1 MPRINHV
8 EKARKPVGQCGSCS
22 TTIKKGDAYYWLA
35 FRFGGKRVRCSK
47 PECRFKR
54 SDTTQSK
61 LSEVYAAQEDA
72 EDSLSKWDRKDH
84 EALQEIVTSAG
95 GRVREVLDE
104 YQSAADEHPN
114 LAGQTEEIR
123 SSLESIADDLEGFSV
138 DEWDKD
144 EETQEVW
151 ADRVFEEAEEMI
163 GRISE
168 V

>member
-8 EKARKPVGQCGSCS
+8 KKARKPIGQCGSCS
-22 TTIKKGDAYYWLA
+22 TPIKKGDAYYWLA

-61 LSEVYAAQEDA
+61 LGDVYSAQETA
-72 EDSLSKWDRKDH
+72 EELLAKWDRKDQ
-84 EALQEIVTSAG
+84 EALVTIVNDCGAS
-95 GRVREVLDE
+95 VREVYDDYE
-104 YQSAADEHPN
+104 SSASEHPN

-123 SSLESIADDLEGFSV
+123 SQLDEIANELEDFSV
-138 DEWDKD
+138 DEHDP
-144 EETQEVW
+144 EAETQEAW
-151 ADRVFEEAEEMI
+151 AKRVLGEAESAIE
-163 GRISE
+163 RVSE